1 MDLVAIL
8 AIVRRHRWIVA
19 SALALVAGA
28 VAGVVFAT
36 PKQYESTAQYVLIS
50 PPPAPSDAQIQRD
63 PGLGR
68 LNSDNPYLRVPS
80 PSVVVDVLA
89 QRVSG
94 DTVREGLIKQG
105 ADQDY
110 QITGTNAVGSGMVIS
125 IVGTGHSAAVSRRTT
140 GLVATRM
147 QAELRDMQKVNGAD
161 DRFLIQALPIGPTAD
176 PVRKITSTI
185 RAAIAALAAGMV
197 LLFIV
202 ISMVEARS
210 VRRSRVVSSVPMRRA
225 TPPDPTPPGSAGSAA
240 SPGSAGSAASP
251 GSANS
256 PGSAVSAGTAGSADA
271 TRSEPSVVARARVY
285 GSAAAIE
292 DPDDGAVETAGDP
305 DGG

>member
-94 DTVREGLIKQG
+94 DTVRQALINQG
-105 ADQDY
+105 ADKDY
-110 QITGTNAVGSGMVIS
+110 QIAGTNAVGSGMVIS
-125 IVGTGHSAAVSRRTT
+125 IVGTGHSAALSRRTT
-140 GLVATRM
+140 GLVASRM
-147 QAELRDMQKVNGAD
+147 QTELHDMQKVNGAD

-185 RAAIAALAAGMV
+185 RAAIATLAGGMV
-197 LLFIV
+197 LLFV
-202 ISMVEARS
+202 VVSVAEARS
-210 VRRSRVVSSVPMRRA
+210 VRRTRVVSTVPMQRA
-225 TPPDPTPPGSAGSAA
+225 APPDPAPPAPPASAASPVSPASAASPVSPASAGSAR
-240 SPGSAGSAASP
+240 SA
-251 GSANS
+251 
-256 PGSAVSAGTAGSADA
+256 
-271 TRSEPSVVARARVY
+271 PSVVARARVR
-285 GSAAAIE
+285 GSLAAADE
-292 DPDDGAVETAGDP
+292 PGASTSEAHAEPGDG
-305 DGG
+305 